1 MDNKQF
7 DSIEQSA
14 MAVVLCKGKILA
26 IVEDIYGRKVLSLP
40 KGHNEQGETLLQTAI
55 RECFEETNIVW
66 TLLDPLPLHLLAQ
79 RRQPLRRRALLQL
92 HACRPRRAARHQ
104 HSLAARRRGRRGG
117 GDVPRAG

>member
-26 IVEDIYGRKVLSLP
+26 TVEDIYGRKVLSLP

-55 RECFEETNIVW
+55 RECFEETNIIL
-66 TLLDPLPLHLLAQ
+66 TERKLGQGISAIFLSIF
-79 RRQPLRRRALLQL
+79 
-92 HACRPRRAARHQ
+92 HAIQQTCAKDNCAIFVR
-104 HSLAARRRGRRGG
+104 S
-117 GDVPRAG
+117 